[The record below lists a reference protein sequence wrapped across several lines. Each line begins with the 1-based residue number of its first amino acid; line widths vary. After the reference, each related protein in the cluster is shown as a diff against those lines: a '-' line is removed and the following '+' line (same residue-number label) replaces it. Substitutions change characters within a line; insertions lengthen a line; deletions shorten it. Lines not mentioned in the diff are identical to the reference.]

1 MSDKQVTTKGNGE
14 GQPPTTPERAHS
26 FYALQRRMNE
36 MFEDFW
42 RGWPMPSFDI
52 PGMGLGKF
60 APKVNVEDDG
70 KAIRIH
76 AELPG
81 MEEKDIE
88 VTLTDDGLTISGE
101 KRAEKEEKTK
111 HFLRHEFSY
120 GSFHRLIPVPPGVNA
135 EQVKAKFKNGVLE
148 VELPLPESERKKVR
162 KINVKSA

>member
-88 VTLTDDGLTISGE
+88 VTVQNGNLSLRGE
-101 KRAEKEEKTK
+101 RTEEKETK
-111 HFLRHEFSY
+111 EGEEYVRERWS
-120 GSFHRLIPVPPGVNA
+120 GSFSRTLNLPTDVNTEKINA
-135 EQVKAKFKNGVLE
+135 SFKNGVLE
-148 VELPLPESERKKVR
+148 VHLPKTKQAEGKRIE
-162 KINVKSA
+162 VKAA